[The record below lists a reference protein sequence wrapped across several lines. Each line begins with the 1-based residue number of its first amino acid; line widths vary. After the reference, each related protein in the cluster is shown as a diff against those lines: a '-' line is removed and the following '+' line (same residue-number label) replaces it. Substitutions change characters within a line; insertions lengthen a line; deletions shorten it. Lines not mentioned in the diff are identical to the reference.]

1 MKKLAKLDILT
12 IMRFFQLWSHL
23 RNGLVALML
32 MVLMHAS
39 ANPVDVNEAKT
50 IAQNFLEGCVHENH
64 AALRRSL
71 MKSKELSLALIV
83 TDAEP
88 VVVKSNRAAS
98 LGDKA
103 LLYVFNGTN
112 NDCFVIVSG
121 DTNGRQVFAYSTTNA
136 FRTDSL
142 IPETKVLL
150 ERYKVAVKASRSG
163 ASQQGSPQ
171 LSSLR
176 APAVVVEPLIK
187 TQWGQ
192 EYPYNYQC
200 PQIRNV
206 RCVVGCTNT
215 AYAQVMN
222 YWQWPKQPT
231 GKVQWSSAAGDYLR
245 MNLDEKPFDWDAMK
259 KTYLPDD
266 VLTDREIDAISY
278 LMVGVGL
285 ANGAWFWMSTP
296 NMTATPFEYT
306 ALRKNFQYHCSEVL
320 NHEENGD
327 AQWLQYIKKELDA
340 SRPILYA
347 VAQIN
352 HAVVVDGYDDAN
364 NVHVNFGW
372 NGDSDGFYSI
382 NGIDNEYLHTGN
394 DYHND
399 VMIINIR
406 PNYDGSEE
414 NTPLLATN
422 GFVKSAY
429 WEFGDT
435 KYNYSM
441 KDNCWK
447 DISGKEYTPITIK
460 SGSDVDFIIDTNYY
474 NSWYNSSNN
483 TSVDSLGICSFNE
496 DGTIKKIWDAYTGDY
511 CGTSRPLQLLNF
523 SSEPELHTISFAY
536 RQNGVWRKYSDFP
549 SMSFYVEP
557 VAPLG
562 SDVVIAN
569 SAQEIYAYSAGAF
582 SAGFTVKLKRVD
594 KDKIFYG
601 DVDVQLYKGTEKVR
615 SWRRTN
621 ILVPDLSDG
630 IDTEYTWLNGFDG
643 AHLPP
648 GTYNIKVAV
657 REYGTEEFRYIEALK
672 DTYYSTTLT
681 VTTEK
686 IPGYE
691 RGNGLYITDFRV
703 EGAEHGTY
711 KCTSASDNSYYV
723 KDIDNIPITLTLY
736 NSSDDDIKNSNIKI
750 IRQSGWE
757 ELMSFNISVKAKKS
771 VTLKFNG
778 KFENPLH
785 LTETY
790 FVNDAYSNPI
800 YDNPYVEYPSI
811 ECVGFYNNDAENV
824 LEQLNDDPV
833 INNGEGLR
841 YGTNNIYLPSDTKIL
856 SYHDTYLKDA
866 AGKILA
872 QTNWWLGE
880 NDNNR
885 LRLDI
890 RDDVQ
895 PGDYY
900 LSIDRSANG
909 TGWTLCSAV
918 RDKTGAPL
926 NYPVTLKKETTD
938 VTLISD
944 HKNNG
949 VDYSFASGAKLVRG
963 KPMPVRYCLSN
974 PNIGTDYEGTIAVF
988 DDIGKKLSDDI
999 PVKIKKKCAEKVF
1012 GEIMVTVPANYDQ
1025 DNIRLYLK
1033 EKDSE
1038 QTSYSDIIRGSGNYV
1053 QHEYLGQFYSE
1064 PYEQA
1069 DVEVKDKYV
1078 LVRAKSYNLKVGD
1091 EMPAISY
1098 DCFGLDEG
1106 ITPVWTTE
1114 PQVSCGISGTKAVGV
1129 YPISITAG
1137 VSSNISVD
1145 AYEGGTIE
1153 VGKHLLYATV
1163 EDQEITYG
1171 DEFNVDDVP
1180 IKYKGFA
1187 DGDDE
1192 NTLDE
1197 KPKAALSI
1205 SNPDDPNDF
1214 TSCRIELNGGKSDK
1228 YDIHT
1233 IDGYL
1238 TVNKA
1243 DQKIIWDQDLSS
1255 LESGTVVKLNA
1266 YSTSGHP
1273 IRFMSSNPD
1282 IAYVYTASST
1292 TDWIHRKVYQEQ
1304 YLVLRDKGEV
1314 VITACMDLWD
1324 SILSLL
1330 QFRYNE
1336 TYNPISKTINISSP
1350 VVPKVI
1356 AENISRKYGEANP
1369 EFTYTIDPAGSLIGV
1384 PKLTTTA
1391 TATSPVGTYTITVAK
1406 GTIEGEFEAVNG
1418 KLTVTKAPLK
1428 ITAKD
1433 YTIKQG
1439 EALPNFA
1446 ATYEGFKNDETEAV
1460 LTKQPTFTTTATSAS
1475 EPDVYDIIV
1484 SGAEALNYDISYV
1497 NGKLTIIEA
1506 DPVTITA
1513 KSYTI
1518 KYGDDLPAFEY
1529 TSDGAEVEGTPEIT
1543 CEASKISPIGTYPIV
1558 ISKGSVSNYN
1568 VTYVNG
1574 TLTIEKAPLKI
1585 TAKDYTIKQ
1594 GEALPT
1600 FEATFEGFKND
1611 ETEAVL
1617 TKQPTFTTTA
1627 TSASEPGEY
1636 DIIVS
1641 GAEAQN
1647 YDISYING
1655 KLTITEADGILG
1667 ISVEHPADVYDLQG
1681 NKVRSKMTTL
1691 KDLPKGVYIINSRK
1705 VLVK

>member
-1 MKKLAKLDILT
+1 MKKLIKLVILT
-12 IMRFFQLWSHL
+12 TTRFCQSWL
-23 RNGLVALML
+23 RRRSCLVALML
-32 MVLMHAS
+32 MVLTQIS

-64 AALRRSL
+64 VALRSSL

-88 VVVKSNRAAS
+88 VVVKGNRAAS
-98 LGDKA
+98 LGDNA
-103 LLYVFNGTN
+103 LLYVFNGIN

-150 ERYKVAVKASRSG
+150 ERYKAAVKASRSG
-163 ASQQGSPQ
+163 ASQQDGPQ
-171 LSSLR
+171 LSNLR
-176 APAVVVEPLIK
+176 APVVVVEPLVK
-187 TQWGQ
+187 TQWSQ

-200 PQIRNV
+200 PLVGNR
-206 RCVVGCTNT
+206 RCVTGCTNT

-222 YWQWPKQPT
+222 YWRWPKQPT
-231 GKVQWSSAAGDYLR
+231 GKVQWSSVAGDYLR

-259 KTYLPDD
+259 KTYLPND

-278 LMVGVGL
+278 LMAGVGL

-296 NMTATPFEYT
+296 NMTATPFENT

-320 NHEENGD
+320 SRQEYGD
-327 AQWLQYIKKELDA
+327 TKWLQYIKKELDA
-340 SRPILYA
+340 SCPILYA

-352 HAVVVDGYDDAN
+352 HAVVVDGYDDAD

-382 NGIDNEYLHTGN
+382 RNTNYFGDDEML
-394 DYHND
+394 
-399 VMIINIR
+399 INIR
-406 PNYDGSEE
+406 PNYDDSEE
-414 NTPLLATN
+414 PITPILATN
-422 GFVKSAY
+422 GLVKSAY

-441 KDNCWK
+441 KGKCWK
-447 DISGKEYTPITIK
+447 EDVSGKEYTPLTIK
-460 SGSDVDFIIDTNYY
+460 SGYNVFFSVTTDYLSDYGVEA
-474 NSWYNSSNN
+474 
-483 TSVDSLGICSFNE
+483 LGICSFNE
-496 DGTIKKIWDAYTGDY
+496 DGTVKKIWYTDNSNY
-511 CGTSRPLQLLNF
+511 SFTTPSLQIKNF
-523 SSEPELHTISFAY
+523 SNEKELHTISLAY
-536 RQNGVWRKYSDFP
+536 YQRESWHKFSDFP
-549 SMSFYVEP
+549 SISFYVEP
-557 VAPLG
+557 VAQLG
-562 SDVVIAN
+562 SDVVITN
-569 SAQEIYAYSAGAF
+569 SEQKIYAYSTGAF
-582 SAGFTVKLKRVD
+582 SAGFSVTLKRVD

-615 SWRRTN
+615 SWLRTN
-621 ILVPDLSDG
+621 ISVPDMSDG
-630 IDTEYTWLNGFDG
+630 TDTEYTRLAGFNG
-643 AHLPP
+643 ANLPP

-657 REYGTEEFRYIEALK
+657 RENGTEEFRYINNSSEK
-672 DTYYSTTLT
+672 WVNPILT

-711 KCTSASDNSYYV
+711 KCTQAGENSYYV

-736 NSSDDDIKNSNIKI
+736 NSSDDNIKDDIKI
-750 IRQSGWE
+750 IRANGWK
-757 ELMSFNISVKAKKS
+757 ELMSFHIDVKAKES
-771 VTLKFNG
+771 VTLKFKG
-778 KFENPLH
+778 KFENPLS
-785 LTETY
+785 LTEDY
-790 FVNDAYSNPI
+790 CVYDAYSNPI
-800 YDNPYVEYPSI
+800 YDNPYVEYPSMNY
-811 ECVGFYNNDAENV
+811 VGFYNNDKENV

-833 INNGEGLR
+833 INDGNGLR
-841 YGTNNIYLPSDTKIL
+841 YGTNNIDLPSDAKFK

-866 AGKILA
+866 AGKIVT
-872 QTNWWLGE
+872 QTNWWLG
-880 NDNNR
+880 DNGGNL

-890 RDDVQ
+890 RDDVP

-900 LSIDRSANG
+900 LSINKSASDN
-909 TGWTLCSAV
+909 GWTLSKPV
-918 RDKTGAPL
+918 YDKTGEPL
-926 NYPVTLKKETTD
+926 NYPVTLKKNSD
-938 VTLISD
+938 VALISD

-949 VDYSFASGAKLVRG
+949 VDYSFASGAILVRG
-963 KPMPVRYCLSN
+963 KSMPVRYCLNNS
-974 PNIGTDYEGTIAVF
+974 NIGTDYEGTIAVF
-988 DDIGKKLSDDI
+988 DDRDKKLSDDI

-1012 GEIMVTVPANYDQ
+1012 GEIMVTVPTNYNQ

-1038 QTSYSDIIRGSGNYV
+1038 QTSYSYIIRGTGNYAIDD
-1053 QHEYLGQFYSE
+1053 
-1064 PYEQA
+1064 PREQA
-1069 DVEVKDKYV
+1069 VVEVKDKYV
-1078 LVRAKSYNLKVGD
+1078 LVRAKNYNLKVGD
-1091 EMPAISY
+1091 GLPTISY

-1114 PQVSCGISGTKAVGV
+1114 PQVSCGITGTNAVGV
-1129 YPISITAG
+1129 YPVSITAG

-1145 AYEGGTIE
+1145 AYEGGAIE
-1153 VGKHLLYATV
+1153 VNKHFLYATV
-1163 EDQEITYG
+1163 EDQVIAYG
-1171 DEFNVDDVP
+1171 DEFNVDDVA
-1180 IKYKGFA
+1180 IKYEGFA

-1192 NTLDE
+1192 NMLAE
-1197 KPKAALSI
+1197 KPKAVLNI
-1205 SNPDDPNDF
+1205 TNPDDPNDF

-1243 DQKIIWDQDLSS
+1243 DQEIIWDQDLSS

-1273 IRFMSSNPD
+1273 IVFVSSNPD

-1314 VITACMDLWD
+1314 VITACMNLWQN
-1324 SILSLL
+1324 LGL
-1330 QFRYNE
+1330 FKYNYNE
-1336 TYNPISKTINISSP
+1336 AYNPVSKTINISSP

-1356 AENISRKYGEANP
+1356 AENISREYGDANP
-1369 EFTYTIDPAGSLIGV
+1369 EFTYTIDPAGSLVGV

-1391 TATSPVGTYTITVAK
+1391 TATSPVGTYAITIGK
-1406 GTIEGEFEAVNG
+1406 GTIEGEFETVDG
-1418 KLTVTKAPLK
+1418 KLTITKAPLK

-1506 DPVTITA
+1506 DPVTISA

-1543 CEASKISPIGTYPIV
+1543 CEASKTSPIGTYPIV

-1647 YDISYING
+1647 YEINYVNG

-1667 ISVEHPADVYDLQG
+1667 ISVEHSADVYDLQG

-1691 KDLPKGVYIINSRK
+1691 KDLSKGVYIINGRK

>member
-1 MKKLAKLDILT
+1 MKKLAKLSNLT
-12 IMRFFQLWSHL
+12 TMRFFQLWSHR

-64 AALRRSL
+64 AALRSSL
-71 MKSKELSLALIV
+71 IKSKELSLALIV

-88 VVVKSNRAAS
+88 VVVKGNRAAS

-150 ERYKVAVKASRSG
+150 ERYKAAVKASRSG
-163 ASQQGSPQ
+163 ASQQDSPQ

-187 TQWGQ
+187 TQWSQ

-200 PQIRNV
+200 PQKGYT

-245 MNLDEKPFDWDAMK
+245 MNLDDKPFDWDAMK
-259 KTYLPDD
+259 KTYLPND

-278 LMVGVGL
+278 LMAGVAL
-285 ANGAWFWMSTP
+285 ANGAWFLMNNSSCT
-296 NMTATPFEYT
+296 TTPFENT

-320 NHEENGD
+320 SRQENGD
-327 AQWLQYIKKELDA
+327 TQWLQYIKKELDA

-382 NGIDNEYLHTGN
+382 RNTNYFDN
-394 DYHND
+394 DD

-406 PNYDGSEE
+406 PNYDGSED

-460 SGSDVDFIIDTNYY
+460 SGSFVDFKIDTNYY

-483 TSVDSLGICSFNE
+483 TSVDSMGICSFNE
-496 DGTIKKIWDAYTGDY
+496 DGTVKKIWDAYTDGY
-511 CGTSRPLQLLNF
+511 CGTSRPLQILNF
-523 SSEPELHTISFAY
+523 SNEPELHTISFAY
-536 RQNGVWRKYSDFP
+536 RQNGIWRKYSDFP
-549 SMSFYVEP
+549 SMSFYVES
-557 VAPLG
+557 VAQLG

-582 SAGFTVKLKRVD
+582 SAGFTVTLKRVD

-615 SWRRTN
+615 SWLRTN
-621 ILVPDLSDG
+621 VLVPDMSDG
-630 IDTEYTWLNGFDG
+630 IDTEYIRLAGFNGS
-643 AHLPP
+643 HLPP

-657 REYGTEEFRYIEALK
+657 RENGTEEFRYIDNSSEK
-672 DTYYSTTLT
+672 WVNPILT

-711 KCTSASDNSYYV
+711 KCTSASDHSYYV

-736 NSSDDDIKNSNIKI
+736 NSSDDDIKNSNIRI
-750 IRQSGWE
+750 IRQNGWE

-841 YGTNNIYLPSDTKIL
+841 YGTNYIDLPSDTKFK

-866 AGKILA
+866 AGKIVT

-880 NDNNR
+880 NGNNR

-890 RDDVQ
+890 RDDVS

-900 LSIDRSANG
+900 LSIDRSADG

-918 RDKTGAPL
+918 CDKTGAPL
-926 NYPVTLKKETTD
+926 NYPVTLKKNTD

-963 KPMPVRYCLSN
+963 KTMPVRYCLSN

-988 DDIGKKLSDDI
+988 DERGKKLSEDI
-999 PVKIKKKCAEKVF
+999 PVKIKKNCTEKVY
-1012 GEIMVTVPANYDQ
+1012 GEIMVTVPANYTQ
-1025 DNIRLYLK
+1025 DNIKLYLK

-1038 QTSYSDIIRGSGNYV
+1038 QTSYSYIIRGSGNYV
-1053 QHEYLGQFYSE
+1053 QYESYSD
-1064 PYEQA
+1064 PSEQA
-1069 DVEVKDKYV
+1069 IVEVKDKYV

-1114 PQVSCGISGTKAVGV
+1114 PQVSCSITETNAVGV
-1129 YPISITAG
+1129 YPISIAAG

-1145 AYEGGTIE
+1145 AYEGGAIE
-1153 VGKHLLYATV
+1153 VSKHFLYATV

-1171 DEFNVDDVP
+1171 DKFNVDDVP
-1180 IKYKGFA
+1180 IKYEGFA

-1192 NTLDE
+1192 NTLIE
-1197 KPKAALSI
+1197 KPKAVLNYT
-1205 SNPDDPNDF
+1205 NPDDPNDF

-1228 YDIHT
+1228 YEIHT
-1233 IDGYL
+1233 MDGYL
-1238 TVNKA
+1238 TINKA

-1314 VITACMDLWD
+1314 VITACMNLWEN
-1324 SILSLL
+1324 LGL
-1330 QFRYNE
+1330 FKYNYNE
-1336 TYNPISKTINISSP
+1336 AYDPVSKTINISSP

-1391 TATSPVGTYTITVAK
+1391 TATSPVGTYTITVGK

-1418 KLTVTKAPLK
+1418 KLTITKAPLK

-1439 EALPNFA
+1439 DVLPTFKA
-1446 ATYEGFKNDETEAV
+1446 DYEGFKNNETAAV
-1460 LTKQPTFTTTATSAS
+1460 LTTQPTFS
-1475 EPDVYDIIV
+1475 
-1484 SGAEALNYDISYV
+1484 
-1497 NGKLTIIEA
+1497 
-1506 DPVTITA
+1506 
-1513 KSYTI
+1513 
-1518 KYGDDLPAFEY
+1518 
-1529 TSDGAEVEGTPEIT
+1529 
-1543 CEASKISPIGTYPIV
+1543 
-1558 ISKGSVSNYN
+1558 
-1568 VTYVNG
+1568 
-1574 TLTIEKAPLKI
+1574 
-1585 TAKDYTIKQ
+1585 
-1594 GEALPT
+1594 
-1600 FEATFEGFKND
+1600 
-1611 ETEAVL
+1611 
-1617 TKQPTFTTTA
+1617 TTA
-1627 TSASEPGEY
+1627 TSASEPGDYE
-1636 DIIVS
+1636 IVVS
-1641 GAEAQN
+1641 GAEAKN
-1647 YDISYING
+1647 YDITYANG

-1681 NKVRSKMTTL
+1681 NKVRSKITTL
-1691 KDLPKGVYIINSRK
+1691 KDLPKGVYIINGKK